1 MKIHI
6 IKITLC
12 LYKFNTDV
20 VILLSKYK
28 RGVIMATNKIQT
40 GIRFEPEL
48 LYKITCVA
56 KENKRSLNAQLEYL
70 AQLCVKEYEAANGQI
85 PVDEDALYRK

>member
-1 MKIHI
+1 
-6 IKITLC
+6 
-12 LYKFNTDV
+12 
-20 VILLSKYK
+20 
-28 RGVIMATNKIQT
+28 MATNKIQT

-70 AQLCVKEYEAANGQI
+70 AQKCVRDYEAENGSI
-85 PVDEDALYRK
+85 PVDEEQLYRK

>member
-1 MKIHI
+1 
-6 IKITLC
+6 
-12 LYKFNTDV
+12 
-20 VILLSKYK
+20 
-28 RGVIMATNKIQT
+28 MATNKIQT

-70 AQLCVKEYEAANGQI
+70 AQLCVKEYEDQNGPI
-85 PVDEDALYRK
+85 PVDEEKLYKK